1 MISSFFK
8 RLDFIGVTPRIFYK
22 GDFRF
27 KTSTGGGLSLG
38 LSLFM
43 LIISLYFISIFFS
56 RNSFTLYENTVTI
69 SRAKKMYSRQDFS
82 ITVLDKYF
90 QKIENSSKIYSIYA
104 DIWTDKRYYE
114 DGILKPKTQIF
125 PISFENC
132 NISSYEKYHLWKDEK
147 LINESICF
155 SEESI
160 KDNINS
166 TGVFGETGYTG
177 IVFWISICSNSSL
190 KNDCYPF
197 EKSKEIL
204 DNIFIYI
211 KVLDVYFNHNNLHN
225 NAIPYIRS
233 DLIQASSSV
242 YKRQWYL
249 FQEVEYIS
257 DEGILFYKYNKK
269 KLTTFSSTYNS
280 IDERI
285 NPTINNSF
293 FVLSLNMDGT
303 KKIINRKYYKIQDL
317 FSDINGLFQMG
328 YNFIFCLN
336 FIYCYNR
343 MNEKIINSNIC
354 NYLEHNQ
361 SNVISKKY
369 CLNVSNSISLNNKL
383 NNSNEQ
389 VSSLINKTPKL
400 NYRRINSS
408 FKNFLSV
415 NNEKQMILKQKS
427 LQLNNFTN
435 SKSLKIQ
442 KLENKKFKIHLSFF
456 QSFNLHLILCP
467 KNLIFHHNAI
477 IRNFSIIEEIILNQF
492 DVINLLNKINLMD
505 KFELSFFSDE
515 NRKSFYNCYNPQIKF
530 IAKRHI
536 NENITFKIKKENEID
551 ILKKIVNQEILNKL
565 NE

>member
-1 MISSFFK
+1 
-8 RLDFIGVTPRIFYK
+8 
-22 GDFRF
+22 
-27 KTSTGGGLSLG
+27 
-38 LSLFM
+38 
-43 LIISLYFISIFFS
+43 
-56 RNSFTLYENTVTI
+56 
-69 SRAKKMYSRQDFS
+69 
-82 ITVLDKYF
+82 
-90 QKIENSSKIYSIYA
+90 
-104 DIWTDKRYYE
+104 
-114 DGILKPKTQIF
+114 
-125 PISFENC
+125 
-132 NISSYEKYHLWKDEK
+132 
-147 LINESICF
+147 
-155 SEESI
+155 
-160 KDNINS
+160 
-166 TGVFGETGYTG
+166 
-177 IVFWISICSNSSL
+177 
-190 KNDCYPF
+190 
-197 EKSKEIL
+197 
-204 DNIFIYI
+204 
-211 KVLDVYFNHNNLHN
+211 
-225 NAIPYIRS
+225 
-233 DLIQASSSV
+233 
-242 YKRQWYL
+242 
-249 FQEVEYIS
+249 
-257 DEGILFYKYNKK
+257 
-269 KLTTFSSTYNS
+269 
-280 IDERI
+280 
-285 NPTINNSF
+285 
-293 FVLSLNMDGT
+293 MDGT

-400 NYRRINSS
+400 NCRKINSS

-492 DVINLLNKINLMD
+492 DVINLLKKINLMD